1 MRGNGV
7 DDKRR
12 QSATAS
18 TVFVAG
24 GPVTAIVVD
33 AVDAVGRRAS
43 DGDGGW
49 WWWMVGRG

>member
-24 GPVTAIVVD
+24 GPLTGIV
-33 AVDAVGRRAS
+33 VDAVGRRAS

-49 WWWMVGRG
+49 WWWMVCRG

>member
-7 DDKRR
+7 DDKCRR
-12 QSATAS
+12 LATAS

-33 AVDAVGRRAS
+33 AVGRRAS

-49 WWWMVGRG
+49 W